1 MRARSRFRRRPW
13 RSEGNENGS
22 DGAAE
27 AGYPKKGFMRDV
39 EERTVRGGSAAG
51 PGRPCT
57 PALRGVG
64 VVLRVVQVG
73 VVVLDVN
80 SSRTGSPQSCA
91 RSLDGIAR
99 DEVT

>member
-1 MRARSRFRRRPW
+1 M
-13 RSEGNENGS
+13 
-22 DGAAE
+22 
-27 AGYPKKGFMRDV
+27 
-39 EERTVRGGSAAG
+39 RGGSAAG

-57 PALRGVG
+57 PALRGVV
-64 VVLRVVQVG
+64 VVLVVVLVVVQV
-73 VVVLDVN
+73 VLVLDVN